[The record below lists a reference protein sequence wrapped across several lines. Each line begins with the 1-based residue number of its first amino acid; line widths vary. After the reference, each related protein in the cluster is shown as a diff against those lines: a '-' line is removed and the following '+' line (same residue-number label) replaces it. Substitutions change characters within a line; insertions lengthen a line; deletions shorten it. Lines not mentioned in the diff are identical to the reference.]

1 MCHNLSKK
9 KKKKKPTG
17 TDAIG
22 YIERKT
28 NNFPLKNVPT
38 GDYDSV
44 FFWENLSLYWGSIY
58 HQ

>member
-1 MCHNLSKK
+1 MQRIKCHIVCHNLSKK
-9 KKKKKPTG
+9 KKKKKNQKNPTG

-44 FFWENLSLYWGSIY
+44 FF
-58 HQ
+58 